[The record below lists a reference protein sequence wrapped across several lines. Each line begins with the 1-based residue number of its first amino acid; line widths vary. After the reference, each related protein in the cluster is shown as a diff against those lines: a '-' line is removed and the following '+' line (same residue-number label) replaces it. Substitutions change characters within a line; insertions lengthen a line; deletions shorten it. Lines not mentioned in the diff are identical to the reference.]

1 MSEKLAS
8 VTGRYE
14 RESQEIIQLHDLAQ
28 LATSG
33 VLSESK
39 EIGYMINLYGYRIC
53 VDILTGKNLSSIRLL
68 WGSFIGQFVH
78 PAGRG

>member
-1 MSEKLAS
+1 MTKILFFRSYNLVSEKLAS

-39 EIGYMINLYGYRIC
+39 EIGYMNRYIITWILY
-53 VDILTGKNLSSIRLL
+53 
-68 WGSFIGQFVH
+68 QFFMYSDKVF
-78 PAGRG
+78 ARC